1 MAYTQSASYVEIQK
15 LKEELA
21 ISQKKADRY
30 AHLSASR
37 LQIFRIELIVLFM
50 NFTVASLSE
59 ELDTLR
65 NNICNSCKK
74 KLVSPNLSVSVH
86 TPALSGPSN
95 SASALPSLWR
105 RVFQGRHHSTRNAL
119 PRGSPSSLALPL
131 NNRTS
136 SKSLPPVPRHP
147 KSFHTP
153 GPSKLIPSSDQEAI
167 SSEPKAELPKWSV
180 EYRSEAKRIL
190 ELNLENVVTYG
201 VSVYSV
207 KMSPDGHRVAIG
219 LKDGTIYLNDLKTGS
234 NIWLVSDPLVQSRG
248 V

>member
-1 MAYTQSASYVEIQK
+1 MAYAQSPSYVEIQK

-59 ELDTLR
+59 ELATLR

-74 KLVSPNLSVSVH
+74 KLASPGLTVSVH
-86 TPALSGPSN
+86 TPALPGPSN
-95 SASALPSLWR
+95 TASALPSLWR
-105 RVFQGRHHSTRNAL
+105 RMFQGRHHSTRNVL

-136 SKSLPPVPRHP
+136 SKSLRPVPSEPEFAHA
-147 KSFHTP
+147 P
-153 GPSKLIPSSDQEAI
+153 GPSESTPSPDEKAMV

-180 EYRSEAKRIL
+180 EYHSEAQRIL
-190 ELNLENVVTYG
+190 ELNLENVVT
-201 VSVYSV
+201 
-207 KMSPDGHRVAIG
+207 
-219 LKDGTIYLNDLKTGS
+219 
-234 NIWLVSDPLVQSRG
+234 
-248 V
+248 